1 MIARRL
7 HGAFALYLCIAV
19 STFCHAQANE
29 LSLTLGAMTTSD
41 QSVTLP
47 PLPVPCPITVSPN
60 CTQLTTS
67 TSTGFAIEGAFTRQL
82 FGLDVFSVD
91 LELPLVDVPSRDI
104 TVTSPILTVPI
115 TASVSSFF
123 FTPSVRIKL
132 LRKASISPFFSVGGG
147 LAHFGTSASVPGITS
162 FSNGTTNGA
171 LQFGGGLDF
180 KTRLP
185 LLRIRAQARDFYA
198 QSPLHSASSILLVTP
213 GHQNNVFFGAGVVLA
228 F

>member
-7 HGAFALYLCIAV
+7 RCASIVFVSVVLSTLCL
-19 STFCHAQANE
+19 AQKNE
-29 LSLTLGAMTTSD
+29 LSLTLGAMTASD
-41 QSVTLP
+41 QSATLP
-47 PLPVPCPITVSPN
+47 PLPCPVGVN
-60 CTQLTTS
+60 CNQINTS

-82 FGLDVFSVD
+82 FGLEALSFD
-91 LELPLVDVPSRDI
+91 LELPLISVPGRDI
-104 TVTSPILTVPI
+104 TVATPLLAGLPV

-132 LRKASISPFFSVGGG
+132 LHKAPISPFFSVGGG
-147 LAHFGTSASVPGITS
+147 LVHFGTSASIPGVTS
-162 FSNGTTNGA
+162 VSNGTNNGA

-180 KTRLP
+180 RTPLP
-185 LLRIRAQARDFYA
+185 HLRIRAHVRDFYA
-198 QSPLHSASSILLVTP
+198 ESPLHSSSLVSFSP